1 MKIVIDGFGGDN
13 SPNCVIEGVI
23 LAQKKYKDL
32 EFVIVGKKD
41 ILSSLLA
48 KYEYDTNRVEILD
61 AQSVITN
68 DDAPAESIRSK
79 KDSSIV
85 VAYDYLKSND
95 DCFAFI
101 SAGSTGAVL
110 SGALLKLG
118 RMKGVLRPALAP
130 LVPNKKG
137 GYTLIIDCGANVDSK
152 PMNMCQFAV
161 MGSVYMKTL
170 FGIKN
175 PKVALLN
182 VGVEEHKGNM
192 FTKEV
197 FPLMKELP
205 INFVGNME
213 ARELTSGDYDVVV
226 CDGFSGNVL
235 LKATEGGAL
244 MVLSEVKKAIKGS
257 FKAKLGALFMK
268 KQLKGLVKKLDYNKY
283 GGSPFLGCKK
293 TVIKSHGSSTGETI
307 LACIDQAVTLNKN
320 KINEKIN
327 EELSK
332 VTFEGEN

>member
-1 MKIVIDGFGGDN
+1 MKIVLDGFGGDN
-13 SPNCVIEGVI
+13 SPNCVVDGVI
-23 LAQKKYKDL
+23 LAQDKYKDIS
-32 EFVIVGKKD
+32 FVLVGKED
-41 ILSSLLA
+41 VLLPLLDEKKYDKSRIEVIDA
-48 KYEYDTNRVEILD
+48 K
-61 AQSVITN
+61 SVITN
-68 DDAPAESIRSK
+68 DDSPAESIRSK

-85 VAYDYLKSND
+85 VAYDYLKNND

-118 RMKGVLRPALAP
+118 RIKGVLRPALAP

-137 GYTLIIDCGANVDSK
+137 SYTLIIDCGANVDSK
-152 PMNMCQFAV
+152 PMNMCQFAL
-161 MGSVYMKTL
+161 MGSIYMKTL
-170 FGIKN
+170 FNIEK
-175 PKVALLN
+175 PRVALLN
-182 VGVEEHKGNM
+182 VGVEEHKGNV

-197 FPLMKELP
+197 YSLIKQLP

-213 ARELTSGDYDVVV
+213 ARELTSGYYDVVV

-244 MVLSEVKKAIKGS
+244 MVLSEIKNAINGS
-257 FKAKLGALFMK
+257 LKSKIGALFMK
-268 KQLKGLVKKLDYNKY
+268 KQLKGLAKKLDYNKY

-293 TVIKSHGSSTGETI
+293 TVIKSHGSSNAETI
-307 LACIDQAVTLNKN
+307 LACIDQAITLNKN
-320 KINEKIN
+320 HINDKIN